1 MYVPRFNAMT
11 DPAEALALVTSVG
24 AAELVTTGPDG
35 YPWATRLPVVCDDEQ
50 ARLLLHMARAN
61 PHWKAIEE
69 VAGDDGVPALVV
81 VTGPE
86 AYVSPRWYAAK
97 SEHGRV
103 VPTWNYSAVHV
114 RGRVHVRHD
123 AVWLRGA
130 VTRLADLN
138 EGPAK
143 HFGEQP
149 WAITD
154 APEKYVAGQL
164 RAIVGIELVVEEI
177 EGKAKLSQNRSDADR
192 VGVVDGLRRE
202 GGAREGLVADAMEE
216 LADHPAPA
224 GR

>member
-1 MYVPRFNAMT
+1 MT
-11 DPAEALALVTSVG
+11 DPAEALALVASVG
-24 AAELVTTGPDG
+24 AAELVTTGPDR
-35 YPWATRLPVVCDDEQ
+35 YPWATRLPVVWDDGQ
-50 ARLLLHMARAN
+50 ARMLLHMARAN

-69 VAGDDGVPALVV
+69 VAGEDGVPALVV

-86 AYVSPRWYAAK
+86 AYVSPRWYATKA
-97 SEHGRV
+97 EHGRV

-123 AVWLRGA
+123 ADWLREA

-138 EGPAK
+138 EGPAEQL
-143 HFGEQP
+143 GEQP

-202 GGAREGLVADAMEE
+202 GGVREGQVAHAMEE
-216 LADHPAPA
+216 LADHPAPT
-224 GR
+224 GG